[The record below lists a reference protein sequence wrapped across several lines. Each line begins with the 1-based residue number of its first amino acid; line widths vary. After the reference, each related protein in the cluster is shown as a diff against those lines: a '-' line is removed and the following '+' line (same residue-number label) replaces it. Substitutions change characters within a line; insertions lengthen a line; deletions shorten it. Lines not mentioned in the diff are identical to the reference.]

1 MRKKYPNWYIWDHTR
16 LWNSPRSVQVGSFG
30 ELWVPGNSR
39 IIHYKS
45 FSKSLQASLGKLS
58 TDLEYRL
65 EKEKQIEDLKSAF
78 EKELGEYFREA
89 RTDQLTQL
97 SNRRAMVEYMYRESK
112 AINNQNQPKK
122 YHIATIDLDFFKRVN
137 DTWGHAL
144 WDSVLKQFT
153 GVLIDIL
160 EQKGIKA
167 YRTGW
172 EEFTIIWN
180 SDTAWSDILD
190 AIQAAIAND
199 QVELGDTADEVKKTK
214 EEIKSNIIKYAT
226 LSVKRKKA
234 RMEIMNDSA
243 LNSDQKDQACE
254 RYDRENPLPTPP
266 MKCTEGFN
274 SIKYTASIGYTEIEI
289 SPREKIE
296 DVLIQ
301 FNAWWKLSDGAS
313 YDAKRAWR
321 NNIKKRTSLEGLPSE
336 GRVRD
341 VPIDEKTPTSD
352 EIRSQLWFLGFT
364 NDQIDKIFQME
375 V

>member
-16 LWNSPRSVQVGSFG
+16 LWNSPQSAQVGSFG

-45 FSKSLQASLGKLS
+45 FSKSLQASLEKLS

-97 SNRRAMVEYMYRESK
+97 SNRRAMVEYMYRESQ

-144 WDSVLKQFT
+144 WDRVLKQFT
-153 GVLIDIL
+153 KVLIDIL

-180 SDTAWSDILD
+180 SDTAWSEILD

-199 QVELGDTADEVKKTK
+199 QVDLGDTTEEIQKTK

-226 LSVKRKKA
+226 LSVTRKKA
-234 RMEIMNDSA
+234 RMEIMNGA

-254 RYDRENPLPTPP
+254 RYDTENPLPTPP

-274 SIKYTASIGYTEIEI
+274 SIKYTASIGFAEIEI
-289 SPREKIE
+289 SPKENIA
-296 DVLIQ
+296 DVLTQ

-321 NNIKKRTSLEGLPSE
+321 NNIQQRKNLEGLPDDG
-336 GRVRD
+336 GRLRD
-341 VPIDEKTPTSD
+341 LPIPEKIPTSN
-352 EIRSQLWFLGFT
+352 EIENQLRILGFT
-364 NDQIDKIFQME
+364 DNQINEILE
-375 V
+375 GER